1 MFRFFTI
8 KKWYLWSWVGS
19 LIILSSLWVQVKI
32 DVKINEW
39 FGEFYDMIQK
49 ALGAPN
55 AITID
60 EYWASLFSFITL
72 AAMYVGVAVIVSYF
86 TSHYLFRWRTA
97 MVEYYHSV
105 YEKARK
111 IEGASQ
117 RVQED
122 TIKFSRIMESLGT
135 SLIEAI
141 MILVEFMPILFG
153 LSIGIPIFFFGDWD
167 YGLIVGALIWSVGG
181 TIFLIVLGL
190 ILRLVGV
197 EYDLQKKEAAY
208 RKILVIAE
216 DDGTIRPK
224 TIEEY
229 WSSLLSFIILA
240 ALYVGVA
247 VLISFF
253 TSHYL
258 FRWRTAMVEW
268 YHSVYDR
275 ARKIEGASQRVQ
287 EDTIKFS
294 RIMESLGTSFIEA
307 IMILVE
313 FMPILFG
320 LSIGIP
326 IFFFGDWDYG
336 LIVGAL
342 IWSVGGTIFLIL
354 LGLILRLVGVE
365 YDLQKKEAAYRKIL
379 VIAEDDGTV
388 RPKTIEELFDGVR
401 SIHFLSYIRYLYF
414 NIGRIAYLQANVLS
428 AYVFLAPAIVAG
440 AVTLGVMQQIIRAF
454 GRVEGSMQYILKA
467 WPTIIELA
475 SVYKRLREF
484 ESKINQEE
492 LIDEKV

>member
-1 MFRFFTI
+1 MFRFFTE
-8 KKWYLWSWVGS
+8 KSWYLWSWAGS
-19 LIILSSLWVQVKI
+19 FLILSSLWVQVKI

-49 ALGAPN
+49 ALSKPN
-55 AITID
+55 SITIQ
-60 EYWASLFSFITL
+60 EYWSSLLSFTTL

-86 TSHYLFRWRTA
+86 TSHFLFRWRTS
-97 MVEYYHSV
+97 MVEWYHSV
-105 YEKARK
+105 YEKARM

-153 LSIGIPIFFFGDWD
+153 LSIGIPIFFFGDWN
-167 YGLIVGALIWSVGG
+167 YGLIVGALIWSLGG
-181 TIFLIVLGL
+181 TIFLIILGL

-216 DDGTIRPK
+216 DDG
-224 TIEEY
+224 
-229 WSSLLSFIILA
+229 S
-240 ALYVGVA
+240 
-247 VLISFF
+247 
-253 TSHYL
+253 
-258 FRWRTAMVEW
+258 
-268 YHSVYDR
+268 
-275 ARKIEGASQRVQ
+275 
-287 EDTIKFS
+287 
-294 RIMESLGTSFIEA
+294 
-307 IMILVE
+307 
-313 FMPILFG
+313 
-320 LSIGIP
+320 
-326 IFFFGDWDYG
+326 
-336 LIVGAL
+336 
-342 IWSVGGTIFLIL
+342 
-354 LGLILRLVGVE
+354 
-365 YDLQKKEAAYRKIL
+365 
-379 VIAEDDGTV
+379 V
-388 RPKTIEELFDGVR
+388 RPKNIEELFDDVR
-401 SIHFLSYIRYLYF
+401 KIHFLSYLRYLYF

-428 AYVFLAPAIVAG
+428 AYIFLAPAIVAG

-484 ESKINQEE
+484 EFKINQEYSVV
-492 LIDEKV
+492 KST

>member
-8 KKWYLWSWVGS
+8 KKWYLWSWIGS
-19 LIILSSLWVQVKI
+19 FIILSSLWVQVKI

-49 ALGAPN
+49 ALGSPN
-55 AITID
+55 AITIE
-60 EYWASLFSFITL
+60 EYWASLFSFIIL
-72 AAMYVGVAVIVSYF
+72 AAMYVGVAVVVSYF

-153 LSIGIPIFFFGDWD
+153 LSIGIPIFFFGDWE
-167 YGLIVGALIWSVGG
+167 YGLIVGALLWSIGG
-181 TIFLIVLGL
+181 TIFL
-190 ILRLVGV
+190 
-197 EYDLQKKEAAY
+197 
-208 RKILVIAE
+208 VI
-216 DDGTIRPK
+216 
-224 TIEEY
+224 
-229 WSSLLSFIILA
+229 
-240 ALYVGVA
+240 
-247 VLISFF
+247 
-253 TSHYL
+253 
-258 FRWRTAMVEW
+258 
-268 YHSVYDR
+268 
-275 ARKIEGASQRVQ
+275 
-287 EDTIKFS
+287 
-294 RIMESLGTSFIEA
+294 
-307 IMILVE
+307 
-313 FMPILFG
+313 
-320 LSIGIP
+320 
-326 IFFFGDWDYG
+326 
-336 LIVGAL
+336 
-342 IWSVGGTIFLIL
+342 

-388 RPKTIEELFDGVR
+388 RPKSIEELFDDVR

-484 ESKINQEE
+484 EYKLKTEDTIGTIESKS
-492 LIDEKV
+492 

>member
-1 MFRFFTI
+1 MFRFFKL
-8 KKWYLWSWVGS
+8 KKWMMWSWIGS
-19 LIILSSLWVQVKI
+19 FIILSSLWIQVKI

-49 ALGAPN
+49 ALAKPN
-55 AITID
+55 AI
-60 EYWASLFSFITL
+60 
-72 AAMYVGVAVIVSYF
+72 
-86 TSHYLFRWRTA
+86 
-97 MVEYYHSV
+97 
-105 YEKARK
+105 
-111 IEGASQ
+111 
-117 RVQED
+117 
-122 TIKFSRIMESLGT
+122 
-135 SLIEAI
+135 
-141 MILVEFMPILFG
+141 
-153 LSIGIPIFFFGDWD
+153 
-167 YGLIVGALIWSVGG
+167 
-181 TIFLIVLGL
+181 
-190 ILRLVGV
+190 
-197 EYDLQKKEAAY
+197 
-208 RKILVIAE
+208 
-216 DDGTIRPK
+216 

-240 ALYVGVA
+240 AIYVGVA
-247 VLISFF
+247 VIVSFF

-294 RIMESLGTSFIEA
+294 RIMESLGTSLIEA
-307 IMILVE
+307 LMILIE
-313 FMPILFG
+313 FTPILFG
-320 LSIGIP
+320 LSVSIP

-342 IWSVGGTIFLIL
+342 IWSIGGTIFLII

-379 VIAEDDGTV
+379 VVAEDDGSV
-388 RPKTIEELFDGVR
+388 RPKSIEELFHGVR
-401 SIHFLSYIRYLYF
+401 EIHFLSYLRYLYF

-484 ESKINQEE
+484 EAKINQVEI
-492 LIDEKV
+492 IDEKI